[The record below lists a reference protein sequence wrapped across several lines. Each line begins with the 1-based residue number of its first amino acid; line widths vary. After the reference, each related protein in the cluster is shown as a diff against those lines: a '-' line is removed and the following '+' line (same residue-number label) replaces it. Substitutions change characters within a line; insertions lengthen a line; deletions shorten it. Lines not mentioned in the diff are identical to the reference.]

1 NNIERVFIREDEA
14 LSVGNAVT
22 AWNGFIGSYVLGE
35 KGKRA
40 EAVAQEALDA
50 LKKEDGD
57 VDLHLAD
64 QLLVYAALAEGET
77 KYRTSVL
84 SEHLRTNA
92 YVISKFL
99 GRKLALEGKLV
110 AVS

>member
-1 NNIERVFIREDEA
+1 MRRDET
-14 LSVGNAVT
+14 LSPGNAVT
-22 AWNGFIGSYVLGE
+22 AWRGFRGAYALGE

-50 LKKEDGD
+50 LNAENGD

-64 QLLVYAALAEGET
+64 QLLVYAALADGPT
-77 KYRTSVL
+77 AYGTSVI

-92 YVISKFL
+92 YVISRFL
-99 GRKLALEGKLV
+99 DRKISLDGGRVALA
-110 AVS
+110 